1 MGWLL
6 ENFTKPGLLVVD
18 DEPGIRD
25 NVKRYFESNGFHAFA
40 AGDCAS
46 ALTSLE
52 RHAID
57 VVLLDIGLP
66 DQDGLSLTRHLRQHW
81 HGALII
87 VSGRSDLVERV
98 AGLESGADDYV
109 SKPFELRELLA
120 RVRSVLRR
128 VKPLPARPLHANGVV
143 FEFAGLTLDVDG
155 HQLATTEGRDIPLT
169 TGEFDML
176 LVLLEQP
183 GKVIT
188 RDHLMQRLHGRPAGP
203 FDRAV
208 DVQVGRLRRKVE
220 ADPGN
225 PTLIKSIR
233 GAGYVLAAPV
243 RRR

>member
-1 MGWLL
+1 MGCNL

-25 NVKRYFESNGFHAFA
+25 NVKRYFDSNGFHSWA
-40 AGDCAS
+40 AGDCSS
-46 ALTSLE
+46 ALALLE
-52 RHAID
+52 RHSID

-66 DQDGLSLTRHLRQHW
+66 DQDGLTLTRHLRQHW

-87 VSGRSDLVERV
+87 VSGRGDLVERV

-120 RVRSVLRR
+120 RVRSVMRR
-128 VKPLPARPLHANGVV
+128 LKPLPASPLRASGVV
-143 FEFAGLTLDVDG
+143 LEFAGLTLDVDG
-155 HQLATTEGRDIPLT
+155 HRLTDSDGRDVRLT
-169 TGEFDML
+169 TGEFDLL
-176 LVLLEQP
+176 LVLLEHP
-183 GKVIT
+183 GKLLT

-208 DVQVGRLRRKVE
+208 DVQVGRLRRKIE
-220 ADPGN
+220 PDPGN
-225 PTLIKSIR
+225 PALVKSIR

>member
-1 MGWLL
+1 M

-25 NVKRYFESNGFHAFA
+25 NVKRYFDSNGFHSWA
-40 AGDCAS
+40 AGDCSS
-46 ALTSLE
+46 ALALLE
-52 RHAID
+52 RHSID

-66 DQDGLSLTRHLRQHW
+66 DQDGLTLTRHLRQHW

-120 RVRSVLRR
+120 RVRSVMRR
-128 VKPLPARPLHANGVV
+128 LKPLPASPLRASGVV
-143 FEFAGLTLDVDG
+143 LEFAGLTLDVDG
-155 HQLATTEGRDIPLT
+155 HRLTDSDGRDVRLT
-169 TGEFDML
+169 TGEFDLL
-176 LVLLEQP
+176 LVLLEHP
-183 GKVIT
+183 GKLLT

-208 DVQVGRLRRKVE
+208 DVQVGRLRRKIE
-220 ADPGN
+220 PDPGN
-225 PTLIKSIR
+225 PALVKSIR